1 MSNSARIAALNDAL
15 RRTLTGGR
23 IYKTDGIDALEADV
37 QVKILEAVRTF
48 AEFTADN
55 DPYGEHDF
63 GAVDVESQRCFWKI
77 DYFDRR
83 DPRPRRRRPGRPRRH
98 AARAYDHVG
107 RGILIG
113 DLIGAGFI

>member
-1 MSNSARIAALNDAL
+1 MSKSAKVAALNDAL

-37 QVKILEAVRTF
+37 QAKILEAVQTF

-63 GAVDVESQRCFWKI
+63 GAIEVAGRWCFWKI

-83 DPRPRRRRPGRPRRH
+83 DPDLGAEN
-98 AARAYDHVG
+98 AADSANTERVLTIMLAAEY
-107 RGILIG
+107 
-113 DLIGAGFI
+113 

>member
-1 MSNSARIAALNDAL
+1 MSKSAKIAALNDAL

-23 IYKTDGIDALEADV
+23 IYKTDGIDALDADV
-37 QVKILEAVRTF
+37 QAKILEAVRTF
-48 AEFTADN
+48 GQFTKDN

-83 DPRPRRRRPGRPRRH
+83 DPDLGAEDPADS
-98 AARAYDHVG
+98 AATERVLTIMLAEEY
-107 RGILIG
+107 
-113 DLIGAGFI
+113 